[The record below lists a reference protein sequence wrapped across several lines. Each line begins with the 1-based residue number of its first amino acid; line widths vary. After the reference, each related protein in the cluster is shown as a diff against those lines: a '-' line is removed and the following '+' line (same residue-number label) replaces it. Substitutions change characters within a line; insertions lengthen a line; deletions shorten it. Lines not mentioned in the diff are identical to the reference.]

1 MAVLDRKSRMVS
13 FRLSSAEYQAA
24 VSTCRTRGF
33 RSMSL
38 YARSALLAFE
48 SFPNAS
54 LPRDAEMTEI
64 RLRLD
69 FLTSEIQR
77 IAEDSATPS
86 NGALSHVAASEYSRF
101 VLEGSERT

>member
-1 MAVLDRKSRMVS
+1 MPVLDRKSKMVS

-24 VSTCRTRGF
+24 VSTCRTQGF

-48 SFPNAS
+48 SSPSACI
-54 LPRDAEMTEI
+54 PRDAEMTEI
-64 RLRLD
+64 RRRLE

-77 IAEDSATPS
+77 IASSSAPPT
-86 NGALSHVAASEYSRF
+86 NGSISHAATSDYSGF
-101 VLEGSERT
+101 QGAERR